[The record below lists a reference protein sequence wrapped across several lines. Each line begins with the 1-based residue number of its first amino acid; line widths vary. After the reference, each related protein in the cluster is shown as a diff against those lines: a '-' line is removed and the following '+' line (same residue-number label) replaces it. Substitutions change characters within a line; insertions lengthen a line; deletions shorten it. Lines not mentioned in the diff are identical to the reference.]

1 MQSMGISSKGEPLL
15 MQTKITELSGKV
27 VVIQSDFVRVLNK
40 EGLKQ
45 INQEF
50 EKHGFK
56 VIWLSA

>member
-1 MQSMGISSKGEPLL
+1 

-27 VVIQSDFVRVLNK
+27 VVIQSDFVRVLNE